1 MAARN
6 DVDNVAMAN
15 RFIEVF
21 NTGDLSVADEICA
34 PDIVFTEA
42 PSTGVVTN
50 GIEELK
56 QYLVAVR
63 TAFDCKIIIDEIIAG
78 DNKVTVPWTLSATH
92 QGEFMGE

>member
-34 PDIVFTEA
+34 PDIVCSEP
-42 PSTGVVTN
+42 PSAGGVVTN

-56 QYLVAVR
+56 
-63 TAFDCKIIIDEIIAG
+63 
-78 DNKVTVPWTLSATH
+78 
-92 QGEFMGE
+92 

>member
-50 GIEELK
+50 GI
-56 QYLVAVR
+56 
-63 TAFDCKIIIDEIIAG
+63 G
-78 DNKVTVPWTLSATH
+78 
-92 QGEFMGE
+92 

>member
-34 PDIVFTEA
+34 PDVVFTEP

-50 GIEELK
+50 GIEELFMNFF
-56 QYLVAVR
+56 
-63 TAFDCKIIIDEIIAG
+63 FD
-78 DNKVTVPWTLSATH
+78 
-92 QGEFMGE
+92 